1 MDLFDMK
8 VFLDNL
14 VDTFSIVLDLDCTII
29 NANPIKRVSGT
40 GVYKE
45 NFYENNWQNSY
56 AIKVIEEKKPYVVV
70 DTTDHTWSKVG
81 ENLNYYSVVLHPI
94 SVDNIVKGVIALA
107 SLNKRQQDII
117 KEKLNELPNYLEKI
131 SQLIS
136 AKFEQE
142 ILLNKFTFV
151 NNQLSTVFESVTD
164 GLILYSKEDKVL
176 QINDRA
182 KSILQ
187 YDNTIVYEKL
197 LAKIFKVGDY
207 VIDNKENVEKQVYL
221 NVLGQNY
228 SIMVKAILSC
238 NDNLHSSLI
247 IINDFKEIQE
257 MITQNDHEIN
267 SYALDSIVGNDTEIK
282 KLIEKINIIANNAS
296 NILLLGES
304 GTGKELF
311 ARAIHS
317 SSCRHKNPF
326 VALNCAAIPEMLLE
340 SELFGYEDGSFTGA
354 KKGGKIGKFLL
365 ADRGTLFL
373 DEIGDM
379 PLYLQTKLL
388 RVLDDKKVD
397 RIGSSKLVDVDIHII
412 AATNKNLEEM
422 VEKKEFRQDLFYRLN
437 VIPFFIPAL
446 RERRGDILLLADY
459 FINKYNKRFSKNIIG
474 LSLEVSDIL
483 LKYSWPGNVREL
495 ENNIEYM
502 VSFEIEKYISIKN
515 IPYKLR
521 NFYFKEPEITSN
533 NESFSESEPE
543 GTLKELLSIREK
555 EIISSI
561 ASRYEQPL
569 TLENIKEI
577 CNKLHISVASF
588 YRKYK

>member
-117 KEKLNELPNYLEKI
+117 KEKSNELLNYLEKI

-502 VSFEIEKYISIKN
+502 VSFESENYINIKN

-533 NESFSESEPE
+533 NESFSETETE
-543 GTLKELLSIREK
+543 GTLKEQLSIREK

-577 CNKLHISVASF
+577 CNNLHISVASF